1 MYICYR
7 KTIIMNSAKTLYAIL
22 NVIIILI
29 LISIGLGIFV
39 LATTLFGIKQ
49 DFIGFSEDVL
59 IYKTEA
65 MLYRYT
71 FFKLV
76 VYAVFVVAL
85 WKLRKATKLLLK
97 NNFYNTELM
106 RGMFDSGK
114 LMVFS
119 SVALWVIDEV
129 SNSFFKRHALLGLS
143 EKTLVYLLIIT
154 MGLFLM
160 LMSTVLRDTKA
171 MKEEND
177 LTI

>member
-1 MYICYR
+1 
-7 KTIIMNSAKTLYAIL
+7 MNSAKILYWTL
-22 NVIIILI
+22 NVILMLI

-39 LATTLFGIKQ
+39 LTMILFGVKQ
-49 DFIGFSEDVL
+49 DFIGIGEGVL

-71 FFKLV
+71 FLKLV

-97 NNFYNTELM
+97 NDFYNTKLIKD
-106 RGMFDSGK
+106 MFNSGK
-114 LMVFS
+114 LMILS
-119 SVALWVIDEV
+119 SVALWVIDEM
-129 SNSFFKRHALLGLS
+129 SNMFFKRQVFVGLS
-143 EKTLVYLLIIT
+143 EKTLVYLLIIA

-171 MKEEND
+171 IREEND

>member
-1 MYICYR
+1 
-7 KTIIMNSAKTLYAIL
+7 MNSAKTLYAIL

-29 LISIGLGIFV
+29 LISIGLGIFYF
-39 LATTLFGIKQ
+39 AMILFGVKQ
-49 DFIGFSEDVL
+49 DFIGIEEDAL

-76 VYAVFVVAL
+76 VYAVFVIAL
-85 WKLRKATKLLLK
+85 WKLRKATKWLLK
-97 NNFYNTELM
+97 NDFYNTELM
-106 RGMFDSGK
+106 SGMFESGK

-119 SVALWVIDEV
+119 SVALWCIDEV
-129 SNSFFKRHALLGLS
+129 SNRFFKRHVLEGLS
-143 EKTLVYLLIIT
+143 EKTLVYLLIIM

-160 LMSTVLRDTKA
+160 LISTVLRDTKA
-171 MKEEND
+171 IKEEND